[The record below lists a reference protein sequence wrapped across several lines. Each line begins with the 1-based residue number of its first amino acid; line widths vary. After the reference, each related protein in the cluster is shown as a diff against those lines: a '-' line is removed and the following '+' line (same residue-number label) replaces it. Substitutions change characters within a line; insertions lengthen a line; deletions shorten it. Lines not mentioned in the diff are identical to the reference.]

1 MTTDSLPVRH
11 LFTMEATIGDPP
23 PSIIANGP
31 LGTRVIVGVTG
42 GVIKGERIN
51 GSVVPLL
58 GGDFALMRPDGTLR
72 LDVRL
77 VLTTDD
83 GATIY
88 LTYNGVGT
96 QDEGGLTIKTAPTFE
111 CGDERYAWL
120 NNIQAI
126 GVGNSNMVSTLNYE
140 VYELL

>member
-1 MTTDSLPVRH
+1 MTDSLPVRH

-23 PSIIANGP
+23 PSVIANGP
-31 LGTRVIVGVTG
+31 LGTRIAVGVTS

-51 GSVVPLL
+51 GSVVPVV

-77 VLTTDD
+77 LIQTDD

-88 LTYNGVGT
+88 LTYNGVGLP
-96 QDEGGLTIKTAPTFE
+96 DEGGLTIKTAPTFE
-111 CGDERYAWL
+111 VGDERYAWL
-120 NNIQAI
+120 NDIQAI
-126 GVGNSNMVSTLNYE
+126 GLGTSNMVSTLTYE